1 MQGPQTFCEP
11 RYATPRRPERR
22 TFGPRINEIAK
33 RLGTPLM
40 PYQQM
45 IADVGGELITIEID
59 GKDILVP
66 AYREVIA
73 TIPRQNGKTTLVLSW
88 ELDRCLQW
96 GLRQRVVYTAQ
107 TGNDARKKML
117 EEQVPLIQASPL
129 AVTINAKGNS
139 DGIRRK
145 NGGEGVDFRNGSM
158 IDVLASSDSAGHG
171 RTLHLAVIDEA
182 FADTDDRREGAM
194 IPAMTTVIDAQI
206 LITST
211 MGTDKSLY
219 LNRKIDAGRDMVLSH
234 RDDSEI
240 AYFEWSADPKADIDD
255 PAVWQGCMP
264 AWGWTVHERSIRH
277 AHSTMK
283 EGEFRRA
290 YLNQRTSAD
299 ERVLGSDVWDAVCGD
314 HKPSDEGLVLAIDAN
329 PERTRSSIAWA
340 DKAGR
345 CELLHHY
352 EGTTQIVERTV
363 ELAKRLNTPIA
374 YDPAGPAGVF
384 GDDLE
389 REGLKVIPVTG
400 RDMAHACSF
409 FFDGVVDRK
418 LRIRSHDSLNAAIAA
433 AVKRISADAWVWA
446 RRDADAD
453 VSPLVALTIAS
464 FEAARDIDPVGN
476 VH

>member
-1 MQGPQTFCEP
+1 MSGALSTCQP
-11 RYATPRRPERR
+11 RYATPRRIERP
-22 TFGPRINEIAK
+22 TFGGRIGAIAE

-45 IADVGGELITIEID
+45 IADVGGELVPMQVA
-59 GKDILVP
+59 GKEILVP
-66 AYREVIA
+66 AYREVIT

-96 GLRQRVVYTAQ
+96 GMRQRVVYTAQ

-117 EEQVPLIQASPL
+117 EEQVPMIERSPL
-129 AVTINAKGNS
+129 AVVIKEN
-139 DGIRRK
+139 GIRRK

-171 RTLHLAVIDEA
+171 RTLHLGVIDEA
-182 FADTDDRREGAM
+182 FKDVDDRREGA
-194 IPAMTTVIDAQI
+194 ILPAMTTVIDAQ
-206 LITST
+206 LLVSST
-211 MGTDKSLY
+211 MGTDASTY
-219 LNRKIDAGRDMVLSH
+219 LNRKVDAGRDMVLSG

-240 AYFEWSADPKADIDD
+240 AYFEWSADLDADIDD
-255 PAVWQGCMP
+255 PATWEGCMP
-264 AWGWTVHERSIRH
+264 AWGYTVHERSIRH
-277 AHSTMK
+277 ARDTMS

-290 YLNQRTSAD
+290 FLNQRTSAD
-299 ERVLGSDVWDAVCGD
+299 ERVIPADLWNAVCGD
-314 HKPSDEGLVLAIDAN
+314 YKPSDDGLVLAIDAN
-329 PERTRSSIAWA
+329 PERTHAAIAWS

-345 CELLHHY
+345 CELLYHN
-352 EGTTQIVERTV
+352 EGTGWLVEKAAER
-363 ELAKRLNTPIA
+363 AKACGAPIA

-389 REGLKVIPVTG
+389 REGIKMIPITG

-409 FFDGVVDRK
+409 LFDGVVDRK

-433 AVKRISADAWVWA
+433 ANKRVSGDAWVWA
-446 RRDADAD
+446 RREADAD
-453 VSPLVALTIAS
+453 LSPLVALTLCA
-464 FEAARDIDPVGN
+464 FEAQREIDPVAN

>member
-1 MQGPQTFCEP
+1 MRGPDAFCEP
-11 RYATPRRPERR
+11 RYATPRRPERS

-45 IADVGGELITIEID
+45 IADVGCELITIEVD
-59 GKDILVP
+59 GKPLLVP

-117 EEQVPLIQASPL
+117 EEQVPAIEACEL
-129 AVTINAKGNS
+129 AVVIAGVRK
-139 DGIRRK
+139 K
-145 NGGEGVDFRNGSM
+145 NGGEGIDFRNGSM
-158 IDVLASSDSAGHG
+158 IDVLASSESAGHG

-182 FADTDDRREGAM
+182 FADTDDRREGSM
-194 IPAMTTVIDAQI
+194 IPAMTTVLDAQI

-219 LNRKIDAGRDMVLSH
+219 LNRKIDAGRDMVLSG

-240 AYFEWSADPKADIDD
+240 AYFEWSADMNADIDD

-277 AHSTMK
+277 ARSTMK

-299 ERVLGSDVWDAVCGD
+299 ERVIAVDLWNAACGD
-314 HKPSDEGLVLAIDAN
+314 YKHGDEDLVLAIDAN
-329 PERTRSSIAWA
+329 PERTHSAIAIA

-345 CELLHHY
+345 CELLYHD
-352 EGTTQIVERTV
+352 EGTSRLVERAA
-363 ELAKRLNTPIA
+363 EKAKRWNAAIA

-389 REGLKVIPVTG
+389 REGIKMIPITG

-409 FFDGVVDRK
+409 FFDGVVDSK
-418 LRIRSHDSLNAAIAA
+418 LRIRSHDSLNAAVAA
-433 AVKRISADAWVWA
+433 ANKRISGDAWVWA

-453 VSPLVALTIAS
+453 LSPLVALTLAA
-464 FEAARDIDPVGN
+464 FEAQRDIDPVAN